1 MGMSTRWRLRATAAL
16 LFTALSCGGQND
28 SKPPIDAEPPEHA
41 DASGGVEVTATLAP
55 SIAPPAALVVL
66 EPQEGI
72 EIPIKAEPAL
82 MDQAGTE
89 FIPGF
94 LLAQTGQAVMFR
106 NSEDVLHNVRVTE
119 ISQQK
124 AIFNVAT
131 PPYGKY
137 EHKFDRPG
145 LYNVGCDIHATMRAD
160 ILVTAT
166 PYTANTTEDG
176 SFTMTDVKPG
186 RYNLTVYAGGAPV
199 VRPIEVKGGKTD
211 LGVIR

>member
-1 MGMSTRWRLRATAAL
+1 MKLRWRIPATAAL
-16 LFTALSCGGQND
+16 LLGALSCGGKPD
-28 SKPPIDAEPPEHA
+28 SKPASEPASAPRVAGGDA
-41 DASGGVEVTATLAP
+41 GVAVTGTLAP
-55 SIAPPAALVVL
+55 SVAPPAALVVL
-66 EPQEGI
+66 EPQSGI
-72 EIPIKAEPAL
+72 EVPVKAEPAL

-94 LLAQTGQAVMFR
+94 LLAQTGQAVLFR
-106 NSEDVLHNVRVTE
+106 NSEDVLHNVRVME
-119 ISQQK
+119 VSQQK

-199 VRPIEVKGGKTD
+199 VRPIEVKSGNTN
-211 LGVIR
+211 LGIIQ

>member
-1 MGMSTRWRLRATAAL
+1 MKLRWRIPATAAL
-16 LFTALSCGGQND
+16 LLGALSCGGKPD
-28 SKPPIDAEPPEHA
+28 SKPASEPASAPRVAGGDA
-41 DASGGVEVTATLAP
+41 GVAVTGTLAP
-55 SIAPPAALVVL
+55 SVAPPAALVVL
-66 EPQEGI
+66 EPQSGI
-72 EIPIKAEPAL
+72 EVPVKAEPAL

-94 LLAQTGQAVMFR
+94 LLAQTGQAVLFR
-106 NSEDVLHNVRVTE
+106 NSEDVLHNVRVME
-119 ISQQK
+119 VSQQK

-199 VRPIEVKGGKTD
+199 VRPIEVKSGKTD
-211 LGVIR
+211 LGVIQ